1 MLPFLQTDMNTL
13 MLQRTKFKMIL
24 LVACHAPNLPPHFQP
39 LHQKRLAV
47 DRGCIKKSAQKYK
60 ILWALVMTLSIIAV
74 RAL

>member
-1 MLPFLQTDMNTL
+1 
-13 MLQRTKFKMIL
+13 MINIFAM
-24 LVACHAPNLPPHFQP
+24 VAPNPLPHFQT

>member
-1 MLPFLQTDMNTL
+1 MFVT
-13 MLQRTKFKMIL
+13 
-24 LVACHAPNLPPHFQP
+24 PNPLPHFQT